1 MFVFDYSQNISSLEI
16 TYSYSAIIYMH
27 EVAFYSFVLI
37 HCVTFLI
44 GYYYV
49 NFLLISRKSYIH
61 LKAII
66 VLIVINQENRCITN
80 CTSFRSLQVGR
91 ICKVE

>member
-1 MFVFDYSQNISSLEI
+1 MFVFDYSKNISSLEI

-27 EVAFYSFVLI
+27 EIPSYSFILV

-49 NFLLISRKSYIH
+49 NFLLISSKGYSRS
-61 LKAII
+61 KAII
-66 VLIVINQENRCITN
+66 ELIIINQENRCITN
-80 CTSFRSLQVGR
+80 RAT
-91 ICKVE
+91 